1 MATSLDTG
9 SFVNAFTW
17 MTARRGWPKSDLV
30 ICFHSQSGAAL
41 HCCHMALVRA
51 PGWSAAGG
59 GFCGSTVHLPKLH
72 MSIGQEDVSSNLSS
86 ISVPQVASFGLPLP
100 PSRELKVSQAKPSK
114 KVL

>member
-1 MATSLDTG
+1 
-9 SFVNAFTW
+9 
-17 MTARRGWPKSDLV
+17 
-30 ICFHSQSGAAL
+30 
-41 HCCHMALVRA
+41 MALVRA

-100 PSRELKVSQAKPSK
+100 PSRELSTVVPLA
-114 KVL
+114 L